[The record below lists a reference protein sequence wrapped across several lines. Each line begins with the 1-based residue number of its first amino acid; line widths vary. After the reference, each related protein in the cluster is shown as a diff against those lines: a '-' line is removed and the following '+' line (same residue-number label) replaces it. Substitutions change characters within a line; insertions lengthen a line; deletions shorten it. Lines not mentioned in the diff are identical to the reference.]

1 VITLRVYASAVR
13 VVFLFFFVG
22 NACLASAFQNAGS
35 QSVENNHGDAG
46 HASSSQLTSAES
58 ELYSLVNGERKSR
71 NLPLFAIDDQLTT
84 AARKHTWEL
93 ARMGKLS
100 HQFPDEPDLKTRLA
114 QAGDKFDAVAENVA
128 ESGSVQDAHVELMHS
143 PGHRANLLNPAY
155 NAIGIGIVEKGE
167 QIYVTEDFSHRV
179 PEQTRENVES
189 QIFRQVNQIRRQ
201 HGLPALRRAESS
213 TLRKVACQSGVTAS
227 AAQSYLPGPGSV
239 VVFTQSDAGS
249 LPPALQKAAEN
260 SSTATNIAIGVCYPP
275 SSQQGF
281 AMFTAVVTLYQ

>member
-1 VITLRVYASAVR
+1 MRVLQI
-13 VVFLFFFVG
+13 LF
-22 NACLASAFQNAGS
+22 LASLIVEPGLSGAFQNSGR
-35 QSVENNHGDAG
+35 NHSDK
-46 HASSSQLTSAES
+46 SSTLTSTEG
-58 ELYSLVNGERKSR
+58 ELYALVNEERKSR
-71 NLPLFAIDDQLTT
+71 DLPLFAIDDHLTA
-84 AARKHTWEL
+84 AARKHTREMT
-93 ARMGKLS
+93 REGRLS

-114 QAGDKFDAVAENVA
+114 QAGGRFDAAAENVA